1 MAAVVVDSYT
11 KVKEDIELQETDS
24 DIFSDYYW
32 STINGL
38 KALFHKWP
46 SDLAKKLETQ
56 LVVRAVTESNLVNAL
71 NMSPK
76 TAKSIVD
83 TYFPNET
90 IRYHREEVNPLD
102 KILLERATS
111 TLGHNKTSNLLKSD
125 KNELQIKGLEFDI
138 ANIAAKQESS
148 RLEQDSFRQEVLEL
162 LKSAAAAK
170 ESLVTKTPLASSL
183 AHAPPARHLVLPA
196 SSSDSIFAPS
206 TEPVQVFQAAP
217 AYETPPHAAPTSPD
231 QSSTRDNP
239 SDGRN
244 ILSDLIFW
252 Q

>member
-1 MAAVVVDSYT
+1 MATVVVDSYT

-71 NMSPK
+71 KISPK

-90 IRYHREEVNPLD
+90 IRYNREESDPLD
-102 KILLERATS
+102 KILLQRATS
-111 TLGHNKTSNLLKSD
+111 TLGHNRISNLLKSD
-125 KNELQIKGLEFDI
+125 KTETQIQGLESDI
-138 ANIAAKQESS
+138 AK
-148 RLEQDSFRQEVLEL
+148 VLEL

-170 ESLVTKTPLASSL
+170 ESPVAKTPLSSSL
-183 AHAPPARHLVLPA
+183 AHAPPARHLILPA
-196 SSSDSIFAPS
+196 SSSDSMFAP
-206 TEPVQVFQAAP
+206 TTDPVQVFQAAP
-217 AYETPPHAAPTSPD
+217 AYYSVESNAEVIRNPFPAPEPPPHVPPTSPD
-231 QSSTRDNP
+231 QSRNNP
-239 SDGRN
+239 PDGRN

-252 Q
+252 